1 MFRRVMASF
10 VAMSAVM
17 AVTSSLL
24 AAPSP
29 VERIN
34 ICHINE
40 VVEIGLIGTVMS
52 IPLQAW
58 PGHARHFDYQTEQ
71 NVGEACGII
80 E

>member
-1 MFRRVMASF
+1 MKGIRILSLVPI
-10 VAMSAVM
+10 
-17 AVTSSLL
+17 LL
-24 AAPSP
+24 AGATSDTPAEP

-40 VVEIGLIGTVMS
+40 VVEIGLLGTVIS

-58 PGHARHFDYQTEQ
+58 PAHERHFDYQTPVLE
-71 NVGEACGII
+71 VGDLCGII